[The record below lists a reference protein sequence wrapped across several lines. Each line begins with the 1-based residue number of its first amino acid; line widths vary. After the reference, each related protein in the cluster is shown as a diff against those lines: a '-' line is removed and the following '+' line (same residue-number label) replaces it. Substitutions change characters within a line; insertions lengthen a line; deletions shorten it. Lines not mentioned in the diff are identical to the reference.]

1 MSEPGG
7 IRGTVEIVEPT
18 RGERTIARR
27 AAESRA
33 TVPDLTLASEVE
45 MTAALALIDERSPS
59 LTAVLVRAAAL
70 ALRAHP
76 RANAAYRDGHFE
88 LYSRVN
94 AGVVVTSGEA
104 ATVLDADKKSLQE
117 LASEIDNLERRGS
130 ELTSPELSG
139 ATFTIARYAVTRA
152 DALITPPHAVSLAA
166 GEVREG
172 VAMRDGELQAAAVLT
187 LTMACD
193 HRILYGERAAAVL
206 GEIRRLLEGAEL

>member
-1 MSEPGG
+1 M
-7 IRGTVEIVEPT
+7 EIVEPT
-18 RGERTIARR
+18 RAERTIARR

-117 LASEIDNLERRGS
+117 LASEIDDLERRGS